1 MAQIRLL
8 IADDNASVR
17 GQLRLLLGMGEDREV
32 VGEEED
38 RWEAPDGEEAILS
51 SYVIGPHSSPTGC
64 GKFPSGQNP
73 PIFPQNIT
81 SSTACRTSGALES
94 LLPTQIGLSVQRTPP
109 LAPGDL
115 MPWSGPQDVAPLPA
129 YSTRSSV
136 FTRTHMQGK
145 RKPFSALWGFG
156 VPGGA
161 EESGG
166 QNLPCTLLYWM
177 SRELSAGS
185 SGHDSCNNNKWRML
199 PGICWWKR
207 FTSWQGRLLGAL
219 NSSVERPKEVGG
231 VNNGIEE
238 GGIEYVTPQG
248 RCGGSEG
255 DQARNTFLLGTFLI
269 HTKRETKEN
278 QLLPARL
285 LGGEAWKTAHKC

>member
-1 MAQIRLL
+1 MAQIRVL

-17 GQLRLLLGMGEDREV
+17 GQLRLLLGMEEDREV

-51 SYVIGPHSSPTGC
+51 PYVIGPHSSPTGC
-64 GKFPSGQNP
+64 GKFPSGYNS

-81 SSTACRTSGALES
+81 SPTACRTSAALES
-94 LLPTQIGLSVQRTPP
+94 LLPTQTGFSVQRTPP

-115 MPWSGPQDVAPLPA
+115 IPWSRPQDVAPLPA
-129 YSTRSSV
+129 YSTRSTV
-136 FTRTHMQGK
+136 FIRTHMQGK

-156 VPGGA
+156 VPGGV

-166 QNLPCTLLYWM
+166 QSLPWTLLYWL

-185 SGHDSCNNNKWRML
+185 SGHDSCNDNKWRML
-199 PGICWWKR
+199 PGICWWKPFAR
-207 FTSWQGRLLGAL
+207 WQGASWYPKFLRSTTQG
-219 NSSVERPKEVGG
+219 SSG
-231 VNNGIEE
+231 VNNSVEE
-238 GGIEYVTPQG
+238 EGIEYVTPLG

-255 DQARNTFLLGTFLI
+255 DQARNAFLLGSFS
-269 HTKRETKEN
+269 HTK
-278 QLLPARL
+278 
-285 LGGEAWKTAHKC
+285 